1 MFIVEY
7 NFKNI
12 FLKKMNFEIF
22 ERYIINKI
30 ILKKLL
36 IIYCEIICWDV

>member
-1 MFIVEY
+1 MNINEKNLKVVDCVMFIVEY

-22 ERYIINKI
+22 ER
-30 ILKKLL
+30 L
-36 IIYCEIICWDV
+36 